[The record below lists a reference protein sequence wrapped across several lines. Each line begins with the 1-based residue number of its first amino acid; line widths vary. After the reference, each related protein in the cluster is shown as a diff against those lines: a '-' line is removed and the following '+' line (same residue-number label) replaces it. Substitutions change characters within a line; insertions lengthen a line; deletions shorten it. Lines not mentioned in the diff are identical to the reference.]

1 MTTRILILPLLVGLV
16 TISGQVGD
24 LTALDTS
31 DITAQTQETLAKID
45 DLLAGDTV
53 RSDLLYACGRV
64 CLER

>member
-1 MTTRILILPLLVGLV
+1 MATRISILSLFVGLV

-53 RSDLLYACGRV
+53 RSALQYECGCVR
-64 CLER
+64 LER